1 MEPRPLTVSTPGLK
15 NTPTHAGVFICEAL
29 KLVFIYLFFIFKTK
43 RNKTANHL
51 MMSSVP
57 VVAAYSG
64 VGQAGV
70 TRPVDVVGVCVE
82 LCRAAPAASV
92 SDVTAQRHH
101 DAFQ

>member
-1 MEPRPLTVSTPGLK
+1 
-15 NTPTHAGVFICEAL
+15 
-29 KLVFIYLFFIFKTK
+29 
-43 RNKTANHL
+43 

-82 LCRAAPAASV
+82 LCRAAPAAGV
-92 SDVTAQRHH
+92 SNVTAQRHH